1 MGKLDKAT
9 SSAPFM
15 RIKGKIEEMRADPR
29 YNFMFSGMLV
39 ADTMATFIGKIF
51 RLPSDG
57 RPISIIDVSG
67 VPSDI
72 TSVVVAVL
80 SRLPFDYAIWSR
92 GQPQRPILLVCE
104 AAHRYIP
111 AQDGAPGPAVH
122 RVLKRHAQERRGRN

>member
-1 MGKLDKAT
+1 
-9 SSAPFM
+9 
-15 RIKGKIEEMRADPR
+15 
-29 YNFMFSGMLV
+29 MLV

-80 SRLPFDYAIWSR
+80 SRLTFDYAIWSR
-92 GQPQRPILLVCE
+92 GEPQRPILLVCE
-104 AAHRYIP
+104 EAHRYIP
-111 AQDGAPGPAVH
+111 AKDVGQGQAV
-122 RVLKRHAQERRGRN
+122 RKILDRKSVGEGTSGVVR

>member
-1 MGKLDKAT
+1 MSKITVDSPIPYLLSDLLNILVNEMGKLDKAT

-39 ADTMATFIGKIF
+39 ADTMAAFIGKIF

-67 VPSDI
+67 RSEEH
-72 TSVVVAVL
+72 TSELQSLMRISYAV
-80 SRLPFDYAIWSR
+80 F
-92 GQPQRPILLVCE
+92 C
-104 AAHRYIP
+104 
-111 AQDGAPGPAVH
+111 
-122 RVLKRHAQERRGRN
+122 